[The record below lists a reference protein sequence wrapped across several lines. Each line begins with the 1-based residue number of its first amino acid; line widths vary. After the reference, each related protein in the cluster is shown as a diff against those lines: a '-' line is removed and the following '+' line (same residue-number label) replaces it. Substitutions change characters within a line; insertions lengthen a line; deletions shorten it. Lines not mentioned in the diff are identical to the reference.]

1 MKKEEKRIEI
11 KNKNAIFSNINAC
24 IQVGE
29 ELKPLLGPFGG
40 DLMFQDEEKNIL
52 VSNDGTEVLKHLK
65 IEHPSALM
73 FSEVKNNKIY
83 IKISKSQEEIIGDGT
98 KTLIILSSELL
109 KNSKELIEKEIHPTI
124 IIQVFF

>member
-83 IKISKSQEEIIGDGT
+83 KDIKIPGRDNRRWNKNINYII
-98 KTLIILSSELL
+98 IRI
-109 KNSKELIEKEIHPTI
+109 IEK
-124 IIQVFF
+124 